1 MSLNFKPGFE
11 FTSLIQ
17 LFNKLNMDS
26 KKKFLN
32 NIFYKG

>member
-26 KKKFLN
+26 KKKVS
-32 NIFYKG
+32 K